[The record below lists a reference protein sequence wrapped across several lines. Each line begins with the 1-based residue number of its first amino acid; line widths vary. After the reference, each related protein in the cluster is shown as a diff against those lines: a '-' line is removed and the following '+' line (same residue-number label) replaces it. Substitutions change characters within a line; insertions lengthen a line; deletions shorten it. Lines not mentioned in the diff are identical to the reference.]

1 MSETFSPFVPSAGT
15 GPDASIGEPRIIS
28 LVNARL
34 EADGRVVASNGFEEV
49 ELSAVRAASIKAAA
63 DDLILCGSASGLALS
78 LVDAATDV
86 EVRKVSPLVPMGFE
100 VLANHQ
106 TRIYQETM
114 GLTEA
119 GGVLIAYQKL
129 DIGDPGTEGATYTDS
144 EAGDVYWIELD
155 ADGEQV
161 AQGELSG
168 VANHTHISSYV
179 VGSYLVLWSATDT
192 ATSGVENV
200 YHLVDHEMVLLG
212 TREDCPET
220 AGRYI
225 LYAYDDGTSICY
237 GFEDH
242 QYNCNKTTGAI
253 TEGTLRVIRPTYVW
267 NRPEHRRLPYLC
279 EIDGSTAHVC
289 RDTYTD
295 NNHFRIYT
303 SNNDTYYRTDEANA
317 FWTSPD
323 PFLAGIWPSDRP
335 SGRGVWAPGLRYVLA
350 NTSSQVECGW
360 TNTNADNDDLDDY
373 IAYYPNKYTEFPG
386 PYLDL
391 GALGC
396 ITFGGN
402 AEEFGGSFE
411 GGSYRELKSPGK
423 GVWLIEPPNSASIGS
438 SSSSLRL
445 IGEVSLDRFLGFVA
459 LTTNNVLIL
468 LGRKIMQLGSF
479 TLAVEKWKVAFDD
492 EPLEGTVRHSIGR
505 SLSGHVV
512 SGGAPVEISNGF
524 SSPWLRWVPSYPPEA
539 PTDGD
544 LGTFLLCCHWST
556 IDDNGNYIDGP
567 VSATAT
573 CNKNGDA
580 TVYACPDI
588 GDTQRLYLKVY
599 ATEDMGTTF
608 YRVATIPYSD
618 FVDGKYTV
626 AMEVTDTTAEILY
639 TQGETG
645 ALSGRFETSS
655 VPPHRFYHICSTRC
669 IVGGLARKNTVQLSD
684 LYVYGEITPWP
695 TGAQWVVEF
704 SSEVTGVGELDGVPV
719 VFCLDGIYAIGG
731 MGPDAMGSGEFDSIQ
746 KLSVIGCPAPGS
758 IVQVPFGWIFQAKDG
773 QLYALRSGGQ
783 TECVSLSARSQVS
796 GGSDTTYFSPSASVT
811 ASIYDGKENVAT
823 FSITDPNAP
832 VEQFAVVLDLRNMQ
846 YSVDHAGA
854 NAAPSFNCP
863 VLDPLWS
870 NNGVMHCRSFTTSGT
885 TDSYSVIAKRSRS
898 SSGWWLGFTD
908 ALDDSDTSLWRKP
921 SFATSNLTP
930 WGKPGW
936 GRVRE
941 VTLAVTQD
949 SVSRAA
955 GEPYSVLI
963 SVATDGDTLSE
974 ARLEST
980 LLDSVIDFVPEHQ
993 KCSDFRLSLED
1004 RSSPPLIWH
1013 GVSLSTTDAKR
1024 TRVR

>member
-15 GPDASIGEPRIIS
+15 GPDASIGEPRIVS

-63 DDLILCGSASGLALS
+63 DDLILCGSASSLALS
-78 LVDAATDV
+78 LVDAATDT

-114 GLTEA
+114 GITEA

-129 DIGDPGTEGATYTDS
+129 DIGDPGTEGVTYTDS
-144 EAGDVYWIELD
+144 EAGNIYWIELD
-155 ADGEQV
+155 ADGEQI

-192 ATSGVENV
+192 ANSGVEKV

-212 TREDCPET
+212 TREGCPKT

-237 GFEDH
+237 GFDDH
-242 QYNCNKTTGAI
+242 QYNCNKTTGVI
-253 TEGTLRVIRPTYVW
+253 TEGTLRVINPDSRWGEP
-267 NRPEHRRLPYLC
+267 RHRKLPYLC
-279 EIDGSTAHVC
+279 ELGGNTSHVC
-289 RDTYTD
+289 RWLDPGYFRVYTQ
-295 NNHFRIYT
+295 NNT
-303 SNNDTYYRTDEANA
+303 TCYRTSQPNPHMNV
-317 FWTSPD
+317 PD
-323 PFLAGIWPSDRP
+323 PFLSGIWPSNRV
-335 SGRGVWAPGLRYVLA
+335 SGRGVWLPGLRYVLG
-350 NTSSQVECGW
+350 NTSSHVSCGW
-360 TNTNADNDDLDDY
+360 TNPASDTDIVDTWMAT
-373 IAYYPNKYTEFPG
+373 YPNKYTEFPG

-402 AEEFGGSFE
+402 AEKFGGSFE
-411 GGSYRELKSPGK
+411 GGSYRDLKSPGK

-468 LGRKIMQLGSF
+468 LGRKIMQLDSF
-479 TLAVEKWKVAFDD
+479 TLAIEKWKVALDD
-492 EPLEGTVRHSIGR
+492 EPLEGTVRHSIKR

-512 SGGAPVEISNGF
+512 ASGAPVEISNGF
-524 SSPWLRWVPSYPPEA
+524 SSPWLRWIPSYPPKA
-539 PTDGD
+539 PVG
-544 LGTFLLCCHWST
+544 GGSGAFLLCCHWST

-567 VSATAT
+567 VSATVT
-573 CNKNGDA
+573 CSRNGDA

-588 GDTQRLYLKVY
+588 GDTQRLYLKVF
-599 ATEDMGTTF
+599 ATEDMGSTF
-608 YRVATIPYSD
+608 YRVAMIPYSE
-618 FVDGKYTV
+618 FVDGAYTV
-626 AMEVTDTTAEILY
+626 GIEVTDTTAEILY

-645 ALSGRFETSS
+645 ALSGRIETTSI
-655 VPPHRFYHICSTRC
+655 PPHRFYHICSTRC

-695 TGAQWVVEF
+695 IGAQWIVEF
-704 SSEVTGVGELDGVPV
+704 SSEVTGVGELDGVPIA
-719 VFCLDGIYAIGG
+719 FCLNGIYAIGG
-731 MGPDAMGSGEFDSIQ
+731 MGPDAVGSGEFDSIQ
-746 KLSVIGCPAPGS
+746 KLSVTGCPAPGS

-773 QLYALRSGGQ
+773 QLYALKSGGQ
-783 TECVSLSARSQVS
+783 VECISLSVRSQIA
-796 GGSDTTYFSPSASVT
+796 GGSDVVYFSPSASVT
-811 ASIYDGKENVAT
+811 ASIYDEKENAVT
-823 FSITDPNAP
+823 FSVTDPNAP
-832 VEQFAVVLDLRNMQ
+832 VEKFAVVLDLRNMQ

-854 NAAPSFNCP
+854 NASPSFNCP
-863 VLDPLWS
+863 VLDPLWE
-870 NNGVMHCRSFTTSGT
+870 NNGVMHCRSFTTSGS

-908 ALDDSDTSLWRKP
+908 ALDDADSSLWRKP

-941 VTLAVTQD
+941 VTLPVTQD
-949 SVSRAA
+949 SASLAS

-980 LLDSVIDFVPEHQ
+980 LLDSVIDFVPEYQ